1 MMGTFLLGGTINNVR
16 GIFQS
21 LFGIGGSLLYL
32 VVELGVSGWLI
43 VAGVVAIAIVT
54 AGKLRGNRL

>member
-1 MMGTFLLGGTINNVR
+1 MGTFLLGSTINNVR

-21 LFGIGGSLLYL
+21 LLGIGGSLLYF

-54 AGKLRGNRL
+54 ARKLRGNRL